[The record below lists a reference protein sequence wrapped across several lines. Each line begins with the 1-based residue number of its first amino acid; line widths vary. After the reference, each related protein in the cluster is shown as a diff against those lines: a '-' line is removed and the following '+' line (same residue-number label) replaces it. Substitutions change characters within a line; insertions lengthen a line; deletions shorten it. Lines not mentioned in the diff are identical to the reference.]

1 MKLTIKSDKELDA
14 LISQALLENERDP
27 SLPNN
32 SLVDGTPPPMV
43 DSAMVITIVERRRRN
58 NENGIKRK
66 IERMLK
72 EERMHKIITE
82 LSKEMDARKRQWL
95 DLARRNEQC
104 RREDTVV
111 ELTGDYQRAIEQTED
126 MIMEL
131 DNFYLEVLL
140 IDVFPKSKIQS
151 DINLA

>member
-1 MKLTIKSDKELDA
+1 M
-14 LISQALLENERDP
+14 RDP

-32 SLVDGTPPPMV
+32 SLVDGIPPPMV

-95 DLARRNEQC
+95 DLARRNKQC
-104 RREDTVV
+104 RREDTMV

-151 DINLA
+151 NINLA